1 MIITQDANEQDG
13 CIQYNSISH
22 KFDLYLDGI
31 RMDDFWCYA
40 DADLVLQAMLA
51 VRCAE
56 QAVLS

>member
-13 CIQYNSISH
+13 CIQYNPITH
-22 KFDLYLDGI
+22 KLDLYLDGEWK
-31 RMDDFWCYA
+31 DDFWCYA

-51 VRCAE
+51 VRSAE